1 MSVHR
6 RPLIRYDQTDNG
18 STSTDLLAM
27 LVPSLVAPACLQ
39 AEPERQRQLLVSAAY
54 SSSLWPFHTNLA
66 VDHVGAPPTLDK
78 VRSNR
83 QRQHLDRS
91 PGRARAMFGGSSLPA
106 GQARATKATSGLR
119 GLQQF
124 TLAISH

>member
-27 LVPSLVAPACLQ
+27 FVPSLVAPACLQ
-39 AEPERQRQLLVSAAY
+39 AEPERQRQLLFSGAY
-54 SSSLWPFHTNLA
+54 SNSLWPFHTNLA

-78 VRSNR
+78 V
-83 QRQHLDRS
+83 
-91 PGRARAMFGGSSLPA
+91 
-106 GQARATKATSGLR
+106 
-119 GLQQF
+119 
-124 TLAISH
+124 